1 MAADENRTAWKLTLC
16 YDGSPFAGWQVQPG
30 RPTVQGELAEAIAR
44 VTGEHTLPQGSG
56 RTDAGVHALGQVA
69 SVALRASIPAA
80 NLVRALNYTLPP
92 AIRMLAAE
100 HAPHDFHA
108 RHSACAKTYEYRISQ
123 ASLCLPWHAPYVC
136 HYTFPLHLDHMEAAA
151 RLVIGTH
158 DFRSFQAH
166 DPDAAGRREPE
177 VQPERST
184 VRIVYSSKWTAAG
197 DGFTYRV
204 RGSGFLHR
212 MVRNLVGT
220 FLEVGRGRLP
230 PETLPSILAARHRS
244 AAGPTAPASGLWLH
258 SVEYPVEAR
267 QNAAAVE
274 LGGPVLR

>member
-1 MAADENRTAWKLTLC
+1 MAADENGTVWKLTLC
-16 YDGSPFAGWQVQPG
+16 YDGFPFAGWQVQPG
-30 RPTVQGELAEAIAR
+30 RPTVQGELAAAILR
-44 VTGEHTLPQGSG
+44 ITGEHTLPQGSG

-69 SVALRASIPAA
+69 SVTLRAGIPTA
-80 NLVRALNYTLPP
+80 NLVRALNHALTP
-92 AIRMLAAE
+92 AVRVLAAE
-100 HAPHDFHA
+100 HAPHGFHA
-108 RHSACAKTYEYRISQ
+108 RHSARAKIYEYRVSQ

-136 HYTFPLHLDHMEAAA
+136 HFTFPLDLDRMQAAA
-151 RLVIGTH
+151 RLVVGTH

-166 DPDAAGRREPE
+166 DPDAAARREPE

-184 VRIVYSSKWTAAG
+184 VRTVYSSEWTPAE

-204 RGSGFLHR
+204 RGSGFLHH

-230 PETLPSILAARHRS
+230 PDTLPSILAARHRS

-258 SVEYPVEAR
+258 SVEYPVEAVR
-267 QNAAAVE
+267 NAAA
-274 LGGPVLR
+274 LKPSGPVLR